1 LLRWIPNWGGW
12 ACRIGIPEL
21 AQASSL
27 RLDSV
32 SILFDSWA
40 FPSELPAEIIT
51 N

>member
-1 LLRWIPNWGGW
+1 LDPELGRL

-40 FPSELPAEIIT
+40 FPSGLPAEIIT